1 MSSSLKKQARSAGW
15 LYLLLAMAA
24 PINLMYVLPALIVR
38 GDASATASNIRS
50 SQWLFHTGIV
60 SALIGQATA
69 ILVACAL
76 YRLLKDVNH
85 MQAVLMLALSLT
97 STAATFL
104 NTLNEIVAFIILS
117 GSDVLP
123 VFVKPQVDALA
134 FLFLRLHGSGVQAVA
149 ILWGLSLFPFGLL
162 VFNSRFIPRI
172 LGVLLIISGF
182 AYLVAGCTYFILPQ
196 YRGISQLMLIPESI
210 GEPAIV
216 LWLVIMGA
224 RDQPFA
230 PRTPSPL
237 GRFTQLE
244 A

>member
-1 MSSSLKKQARSAGW
+1 MSSSLKKQARNAGW

-24 PINLMYVLPALIVR
+24 PINVMYVLPALIVR
-38 GDASATASNIRS
+38 GDASATANNIKN

-69 ILVACAL
+69 IFVACAL

-134 FLFLRLHGSGVQAVA
+134 F
-149 ILWGLSLFPFGLL
+149 
-162 VFNSRFIPRI
+162 
-172 LGVLLIISGF
+172 
-182 AYLVAGCTYFILPQ
+182 
-196 YRGISQLMLIPESI
+196 
-210 GEPAIV
+210 
-216 LWLVIMGA
+216 
-224 RDQPFA
+224 
-230 PRTPSPL
+230 
-237 GRFTQLE
+237 
-244 A
+244 